1 VGLAERDVS
10 VKALVLNSRMYPS
23 APEQNLNPRISL
35 RAPKNC
41 ASHERAVTTALER
54 AVTAQ

>member
-35 RAPKNC
+35 RAPTNC
-41 ASHERAVTTALER
+41 ASHVNGL
-54 AVTAQ
+54 